1 MRATEESSTCD
12 DAIQADQL
20 ARHLLIEGEAPA
32 ALPARGPTEETAR
45 TLTAFTSSH
54 ELSAD
59 PHPME
64 LRVRARGRC
73 RRVLRCS

>member
-1 MRATEESSTCD
+1 MMRATEESSTSD

-45 TLTAFTSSH
+45 TFRAFTCSH
-54 ELSAD
+54 ELS
-59 PHPME
+59 
-64 LRVRARGRC
+64 GRSALDGTALT
-73 RRVLRCS
+73 RT